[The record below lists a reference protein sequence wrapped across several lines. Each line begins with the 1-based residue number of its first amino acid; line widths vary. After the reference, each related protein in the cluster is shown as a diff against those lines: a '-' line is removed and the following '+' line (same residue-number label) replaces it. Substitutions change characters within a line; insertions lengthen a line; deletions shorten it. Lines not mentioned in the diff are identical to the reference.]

1 MYVYATPLQCGYIG
15 RDTYERHVSQNIH
28 RYRKEQGLTQEGL
41 AHKLGVTFQAV
52 SKWETGQ
59 TMPDMAPPELSQP
72 LDVSIDKLFGYSVTG
87 KPISIYEEEY
97 KTPEYYWGTEPN
109 AACYQVLEMIPPT
122 RRVKALDIGCGEGRM
137 PCFARNGYDVTAFDI
152 SDAGIEKRS
161 VWPIILGFT

>member
-1 MYVYATPLQCGYIG
+1 M
-15 RDTYERHVSQNIH
+15 RDMLAKNIN
-28 RYRKEQGLTQEGL
+28 RYRKERRLTQEGL

-59 TMPDMAPPELSQP
+59 TMPDIALLPELSRL
-72 LDVSIDKLFGYSVTG
+72 LDVSIDKLFGYSSTG

-122 RRVKALDIGCGEGRM
+122 KE
-137 PCFARNGYDVTAFDI
+137 
-152 SDAGIEKRS
+152 
-161 VWPIILGFT
+161 